1 MGLFG
6 LFRRQPPIRDVGEL
20 ADFIDENAAFLIQR
34 GMYEYARARAGHYA
48 KVLFAEPEFLAAVE
62 QSRWRAYPMG
72 LAMVGEMVEG
82 TLRERAQDRRA
93 LLDAVAAL
101 VLSVF
106 DRYPIP
112 DALESGAWN
121 AARADLA
128 RRLDQI
134 GLHPPKRV
142 IDIPEQ
148 FAADYFNLMP
158 IHEKMRSQDEPTTRS
173 YLKLSLCNMRDE
185 LVKRMD
191 APAIVG
197 ALMTMPAIT
206 LESAEG
212 N

>member
-6 LFRRQPPIRDVGEL
+6 LFRRQPPIRGLGEL
-20 ADFIDENAAFLIQR
+20 ADFIDENAAFLVQR

-48 KVLFAEPEFLAAVE
+48 KVLFAEPEFLAFVE

-82 TLRERAQDRRA
+82 TLRERAHDRRA
-93 LLDAVAAL
+93 LLDAIAAL

-112 DALESGAWN
+112 DVLTSGAWT
-121 AARADLA
+121 AARAELA
-128 RRLDQI
+128 RRLDHI

-148 FAADYFNLMP
+148 FSADYFNLMP
-158 IHEKMRSQDEPTTRS
+158 IHEKMRSKDEPTTRS
-173 YLKLSLCNMRDE
+173 YLKLSLCNIRDE

-191 APAIVG
+191 VPAIVQ
-197 ALMTMPAIT
+197 ALMAMPVVT